1 MEINGDRPNENKKVS
16 LLGASSS
23 KGIKDSKDSSRVGK
37 SYGWKKEEAF
47 RYSLLAQR
55 RCRQAKWK
63 EGALGHWPRG
73 HVWLFAIGPRLE
85 LEQKLSTS
93 SVINQVLTIWT
104 KCNRSSC
111 LAS

>member
-55 RCRQAKWK
+55 R
-63 EGALGHWPRG
+63 LD
-73 HVWLFAIGPRLE
+73 RLSG
-85 LEQKLSTS
+85 KRVP
-93 SVINQVLTIWT
+93 SVIGQGGTFGFLQLVLDWSWS
-104 KCNRSSC
+104 KN
-111 LAS
+111 